1 VGDIFSPCY
10 TRCRARS
17 GEDIYMDEKT
27 SRNWAMGCH
36 LAALAVYLGIPFG
49 NILGPLII
57 WLVKKD
63 EIPLVDENG
72 KEALNFQISL
82 LIYGAAAVIMIVVF
96 SVTIILIPLAILLGM
111 LIFLFALVNL
121 VLIVIA
127 ALKVS
132 NGESFQYPLT
142 IRLLK

>member
-1 VGDIFSPCY
+1 
-10 TRCRARS
+10 
-17 GEDIYMDEKT
+17 MDEKT

>member
-1 VGDIFSPCY
+1 
-10 TRCRARS
+10 
-17 GEDIYMDEKT
+17 
-27 SRNWAMGCH
+27 